1 MTGHIA
7 AGSRLRRA
15 GATVIVTMALVSL
28 ALATAAV
35 WLLVVNP
42 VAVASVIDQ
51 GGFTLLAR
59 DLARLL
65 RDALTLLLK
74 MTSISM
80 PSGDAAGFVA
90 ESLATG
96 WTISDLGPL
105 ALTGLGTG
113 LLWRAWPKRAGAP
126 GSNRHVR

>member
-1 MTGHIA
+1 
-7 AGSRLRRA
+7 
-15 GATVIVTMALVSL
+15 
-28 ALATAAV
+28 
-35 WLLVVNP
+35 
-42 VAVASVIDQ
+42 
-51 GGFTLLAR
+51 
-59 DLARLL
+59 
-65 RDALTLLLK
+65 
-74 MTSISM
+74 M